1 MKWNRTWGDRTR
13 DSTALDRLDNARASA
28 SEVVRIS
35 IRISL
40 QVQWLGIRLPMQ
52 GTRVRS
58 LVWEDATCFGA
69 TEPMSHNYWSLRALE
84 PLCCNKWSHR
94 SEKLGHHHK
103 EARSTQPEKAL
114 PIAMMIEHNQK
125 KRSIK
130 WVFLSHSI
138 GSISYYEVNWSEVAQ
153 LCPTLCDPMDCSLS
167 GSSLHGILQ
176 ARVLEWVA
184 ISFSRGS
191 SWPRDRTRVSHIPG
205 RCFNLWATKEAHSYY
220 GPWPKH
226 WKPLS

>member
-138 GSISYYEVNWSEVAQ
+138 GSISYYEVKWSEVAQ
-153 LCPTLCDPMDCSLS
+153 LCPTLCDPMDCSLPGFSVGWS
-167 GSSLHGILQ
+167 GLPFPSPG
-176 ARVLEWVA
+176 E
-184 ISFSRGS
+184 S
-191 SWPRDRTRVSHIPG
+191 SWPRDRTRVSGIVG
-205 RCFNLWATKEAHSYY
+205 RCFTLWATREANYLNCYY
-220 GPWPKH
+220 T
-226 WKPLS
+226 SV